1 MWLIIGS
8 LIFGYIGL
16 YVPGIKVQ
24 YQIIESG
31 KNITPLETRLVNV
44 WGDKDGRDIPPC
56 DLGSVEWSSKQL
68 HWTFIGF
75 RMFGIGAQWITFSLW
90 YFYATRRDI
99 GKRKFFFI
107 LVGLV
112 WVPVALLVIFGSRQ
126 ANLCN
131 SLYVYEIM
139 NFTPYYPALL
149 LWIIGLALGYL
160 AYRAIV
166 QTVKTG
172 ETAKNYAKS

>member
-24 YQIIESG
+24 YQIVDSG
-31 KNITPLETRLVNV
+31 KNTIISETPESILVNV
-44 WGDKDGRDIPPC
+44 WSDKDGRDVPPC
-56 DLGSVEWSSKQL
+56 DLGIVEWSSKQL
-68 HWTFIGF
+68 HWIFIGF
-75 RMFGIGAQWITFSLW
+75 HMFGVGAQWITFWLW

-99 GKRKFFFI
+99 GKLKFFLI
-107 LVGLV
+107 LVGLI
-112 WVPVALLVIFGSRQ
+112 WVPVALLLVFGSRQ

-131 SLYVYEIM
+131 SSYIYKIV

-149 LWIIGLALGYL
+149 LWIVGLALGYL
-160 AYRAIV
+160 A
-166 QTVKTG
+166 
-172 ETAKNYAKS
+172 